1 MLVSVI
7 PIHFNINTDTGAVW
21 SSGYSVT
28 MTYVTVFAI
37 LINTIYTAFD
47 MRTSIS
53 SARFESVLIWI
64 VFWCIAAVIQAVMR
78 NHILIVGFASALGV
92 MVIYIKFENPE
103 LNIDR
108 ATGLYNQK
116 AFLIYV
122 NNALSSNKDIS
133 IVSASFERWYNRN
146 VSFEY
151 IDTANRRL

>member
-1 MLVSVI
+1 
-7 PIHFNINTDTGAVW
+7 
-21 SSGYSVT
+21 
-28 MTYVTVFAI
+28 
-37 LINTIYTAFD
+37 
-47 MRTSIS
+47 
-53 SARFESVLIWI
+53 
-64 VFWCIAAVIQAVMR
+64 MR

-151 IDTANRRL
+151 IDTAKSEIIRFLSDIDKVMVFRNYEDEAHNGI

>member
-1 MLVSVI
+1 MHL
-7 PIHFNINTDTGAVW
+7 A
-21 SSGYSVT
+21 
-28 MTYVTVFAI
+28 
-37 LINTIYTAFD
+37 
-47 MRTSIS
+47 
-53 SARFESVLIWI
+53 
-64 VFWCIAAVIQAVMR
+64 
-78 NHILIVGFASALGV
+78 V

-151 IDTANRRL
+151 IDTAKSEIIRFLSDIDKVMVFRNYEDELIMVYKINPMLQNVAKLLIKDLRRMGSREKI